1 MSRIQLTRIIPIT
14 DQILLIAFKDTE
26 LEKYDVKLM
35 LHQIDGIHP
44 RTNPDH
50 FRTFLHEN
58 EQIISEWECQIGGVA
73 PEPGEDAVEVTL
85 TMPADE
91 LAEVE
96 STCADLNVTVQQLGL
111 AIIRFC
117 VEPDSC
123 EALQQ
128 WNEYI
133 NKKRPLCPECN
144 QELKHM
150 IALGVPQNNVENLYT
165 CNNCGSSWI
174 ISDDND
180 TSSQIFQRYFGS

>member
-1 MSRIQLTRIIPIT
+1 MSCIQLTRIIPIT
-14 DQILLIAFKDTE
+14 DQILLIAFRDTTS
-26 LEKYDVKLM
+26 EKHDVKLM
-35 LHQIDGIHP
+35 LHQIDGIRP
-44 RTNPDH
+44 RSDPDH
-50 FRTFLHEN
+50 FRTFLHAN
-58 EQIISEWECQIGGVA
+58 KQIISEWECKIGGIS

-91 LAEVE
+91 LSEVE
-96 STCADLNVTVQQLGL
+96 STCADMNVTVQQLGL
-111 AIIRFC
+111 AIARFC
-117 VEPDSC
+117 VDPDNG

-128 WNEYI
+128 WTAYI

-150 IALGVPQNNVENLYT
+150 IALEVPKSNIENRYT

-180 TSSQIFQRYFGS
+180 SSNQIFQRYFSD